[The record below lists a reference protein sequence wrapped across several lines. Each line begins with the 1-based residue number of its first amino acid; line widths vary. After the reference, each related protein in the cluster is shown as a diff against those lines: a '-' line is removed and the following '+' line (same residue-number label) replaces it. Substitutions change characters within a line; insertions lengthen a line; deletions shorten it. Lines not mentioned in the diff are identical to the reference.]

1 MPAHNLRIILASQ
14 SAARK
19 ALLANA
25 GLQFD
30 VVPAAIDEEAIISG
44 LKAGNVGAA
53 DIARELSERKA
64 RKIAKN
70 NPDALV
76 IGCDQILVLDGEI
89 FSKAKDEEDARNK
102 LRKLRGKT
110 HHLIS
115 AVSIAKA
122 QTTLWQHDDSAA
134 LTMFDFDEDFLDG
147 YVESAGKAL
156 TRAVGA
162 YEVEG
167 AGAWL
172 FSEVRG
178 DYFTVLGLP
187 LLPLLAYL
195 HDYHG
200 CGPWP

>member
-1 MPAHNLRIILASQ
+1 MQGRDQRIILASQ

-19 ALLANA
+19 ALLTNA
-25 GLQFD
+25 GIQFD
-30 VVPAAIDEEAIISG
+30 IIPADIDEAAIITAFNAKNAS
-44 LKAGNVGAA
+44 AA
-53 DIARELSERKA
+53 EIALELSERKA
-64 RKIAKN
+64 REVSKN
-70 NPDALV
+70 NPDAIV
-76 IGCDQILVLDGEI
+76 IGCDQVLVLEGEI
-89 FSKAKDEEDARNK
+89 FSKAKDEDDARNK
-102 LRKLRGKT
+102 LLKLRGKT

-134 LTMFDFDEDFLDG
+134 LTMFDFDEDFLDN
-147 YVESAGKAL
+147 YVRVAGKAL

-162 YEVEG
+162 YEIEG

-178 DYFTVLGLP
+178 DYFTILGLA

-200 CGPWP
+200 CCP

>member
-1 MPAHNLRIILASQ
+1 MQGRDQRIILASQ

-19 ALLANA
+19 ALLTNA
-25 GLQFD
+25 GIQFD
-30 VVPAAIDEEAIISG
+30 IIPADIDEAAIITAFNAKNAS
-44 LKAGNVGAA
+44 AA
-53 DIARELSERKA
+53 EIALELSERKA
-64 RKIAKN
+64 REVSKN
-70 NPDALV
+70 NPDAIV
-76 IGCDQILVLDGEI
+76 IGCDQVLVLEGEI
-89 FSKAKDEEDARNK
+89 FSKAKDEDDARNK
-102 LRKLRGKT
+102 LLKLRGKT

-122 QTTLWQHDDSAA
+122 QTTLWQHDDSAV
-134 LTMFDFDEDFLDG
+134 LTMFDFDEDFLDN
-147 YVESAGKAL
+147 YVRVAGKAL

-162 YEVEG
+162 YEIEG

-178 DYFTVLGLP
+178 DYFTILGLP

-200 CGPWP
+200 CCP